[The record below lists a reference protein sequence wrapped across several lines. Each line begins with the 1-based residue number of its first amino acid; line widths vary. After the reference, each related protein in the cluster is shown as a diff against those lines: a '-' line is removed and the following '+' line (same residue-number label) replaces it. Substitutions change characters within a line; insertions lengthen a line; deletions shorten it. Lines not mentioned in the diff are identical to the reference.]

1 MRARLALLLLAVFVA
16 LSGLLTWSYARDRDS
31 RLAAA
36 RATLLADARLI
47 AAHHQV
53 LVARGDA
60 TLNGFILR
68 RELQPD
74 APGAACSR
82 RLAEL
87 RSREDAYLQIGAT
100 LPDGDVYC
108 SAVPAGA
115 ALNLHDRAWFQQTL
129 KSRDAVVGD
138 VIVSRV
144 LGKPTITISKA
155 EWSSDGKVV
164 AVFYLG
170 LGLDWMAREVA
181 QTPLKNG
188 VRLNIVDSRGVL
200 SARFPDP
207 EGLVGKNISHT
218 VIIDRVLAA
227 DGDGTFEETNSLG
240 ERRLIAHVVLLNT
253 ADGSHHH
260 LILSTLKQ
268 DVAGPAQRDALIGL
282 GVLLAV
288 LAGAMAAVV
297 VGGNRLLLQPVVT
310 LARTAARLRDGELG
324 ARSGLAHGGDEIG
337 QLAQSLDESAAA
349 LEDRER
355 ALRAAKAKLDA
366 ALDSMSEAVFIC
378 DVDGRF
384 VEFNESFAT
393 FHKFADKQ
401 ECAQTFDAYPDI
413 LDVTFADGTPVLV
426 SQWAVPRALR
436 GETATNVEWGLRRK
450 DTDETWFGSY
460 NFAPLRGPDG
470 AIVGAVVS
478 GRDITDRKRT
488 EAQLAMHRERLEEL
502 VVERTSALAVARD
515 SAEAANRSKSAFLA
529 NMSHEIRTPMNA
541 ILGLTFLMAR
551 DNHDPSTGERL
562 GKVAV
567 AANHLLQVINDILDL
582 SKIDA
587 GKMVLEAADFSVD
600 MLFSRAFEMVGAQA
614 RAKGLELLLD
624 SDGLPSRLHGD
635 ATRVLQALLN
645 LLSNAVKYTSSGWV
659 RLRCEL
665 LAEDARRQHIRFEVQ
680 DTGEGI
686 AAEHQ
691 AGLFNAFQQAD
702 NSATRQHGGTGLGLA
717 LTRHI
722 AGMMDGETGMRS
734 APGEGS
740 TFWFTAWL
748 GKVASPEDPAHV
760 PARPDDALPAAS
772 SLHQGVARLRLA
784 HAGKRLLLAEDNPIN
799 QEVAQALL
807 DATGLVV
814 ETADNGAQ
822 AVALALSRP
831 YDLILMDVQMPLMD
845 GLAATRAIRAG
856 LGPAP
861 PIVAMTANAFAEE
874 RAACLEAGMD
884 DHLAKPVD
892 PELLYATLQRWLAP
906 RPQPSTD
913 P

>member
-1 MRARLALLLLAVFVA
+1 MNAPRTGAVAGASLLGLRTRLALLLVAVFLA
-16 LSGLLTWSYARDRDS
+16 ISGLLAWSYARDRDS
-31 RLAAA
+31 RLVATQAA
-36 RATLLADARLI
+36 LLADARLI
-47 AAHHQV
+47 AAHQQV
-53 LVARGDA
+53 LVARADA
-60 TLNGFILR
+60 VLNGLIQR
-68 RELQPD
+68 AELQPG
-74 APGAACSR
+74 ALGAACSR
-82 RLAEL
+82 QLADL
-87 RSREDAYLQIGAT
+87 QSREPSYLQIGAT
-100 LPDGDVYC
+100 RPDGDVYC
-108 SAVPAGA
+108 IAIPGGGQ
-115 ALNLHDRAWFQQTL
+115 LNLRDRAWFQETL
-129 KSRDAVVGD
+129 KSRDVVVGD

-144 LGKPTITISKA
+144 LFKPIITISKA
-155 EWSSDGKVV
+155 ERGAGGEVV
-164 AVFYLG
+164 AVFYLA

-181 QTPLKNG
+181 RTPLNDG
-188 VRLNIVDSRGVL
+188 MRLSIVDSRGALV
-200 SARFPDP
+200 ARFPDP
-207 EGLVGKNISHT
+207 EHLVGTNIGLTS
-218 VIIDRVLAA
+218 IIERTLAA
-227 DGDGTFEETNSLG
+227 NGDGTFEETNSVG
-240 ERRLIAHVVLLNT
+240 ERRLVAHARLT
-253 ADGSHHH
+253 GSAEGSQHH

-268 DVAGPAQRDALIGL
+268 TVAGPAQRDALIGL

-288 LAGAMAAVV
+288 LASAMAAVV
-297 VGGNRLLLQPVVT
+297 VGGNRLLLQPVLT
-310 LARTAARLRDGELG
+310 LAKTAARLRDGERG
-324 ARSGLAHGGDEIG
+324 ARSGLPHGGDEIG

-355 ALRAAKAKLDA
+355 ALLAGKAELDA
-366 ALDSMSEAVFIC
+366 AL
-378 DVDGRF
+378 
-384 VEFNESFAT
+384 
-393 FHKFADKQ
+393 
-401 ECAQTFDAYPDI
+401 
-413 LDVTFADGTPVLV
+413 
-426 SQWAVPRALR
+426 
-436 GETATNVEWGLRRK
+436 
-450 DTDETWFGSY
+450 
-460 NFAPLRGPDG
+460 
-470 AIVGAVVS
+470 
-478 GRDITDRKRT
+478 
-488 EAQLAMHRERLEEL
+488 AQLGMHRERLEEL

-551 DNHDPSTGERL
+551 DNHDPLIGDRL
-562 GKVAV
+562 GKVAD
-567 AANHLLQVINDILDL
+567 AAHHLLQVINDILDL

-624 SDGLPSRLHGD
+624 SDGLPPRLHGD

-645 LLSNAVKYTSSGWV
+645 LLSNAVKFTGSGWV

-665 LAEDARRQHIRFEVQ
+665 LAEDAHRQHIRFEVQ

-702 NSATRQHGGTGLGLA
+702 NSATRRHGGTGLGLA

-722 AGMMDGETGMRS
+722 AGMMEGETGMRS

-748 GKVASPEDPAHV
+748 GKAAHEGRAHV
-760 PARPDDALPAAS
+760 PDRPVDALPAAS

-784 HAGKRLLLAEDNPIN
+784 HAGKRLLLVEDNPIN

-856 LGPAP
+856 VGPAL

-874 RAACLEAGMD
+874 RAACLAAGMD

-892 PELLYATLQRWLAP
+892 PELLYDTLQRWLAP
-906 RPQPSTD
+906 RPQTPTD